1 MSDAAAPHD
10 WAALPEGFLEAIG
23 ASAERRAEVE
33 AYRTLLVRANTRMN
47 LVGDSTFGDFW
58 RRHFLDSA
66 QMAWFAPE
74 ARVWADLGSGAGLP
88 GIVLAI
94 MMKGRRGGHVH
105 LIESVAK
112 RARFLAET
120 AAALDLPVTLHHAR
134 AETLKLSVEVVTAR
148 ACAPLTRLL
157 GFAQP
162 YMARGARGLFLKGQ
176 EVDAEVAAARA
187 AWRFRAE
194 SHASLSDPR
203 GRVLSVTE
211 LARAANP

>member
-1 MSDAAAPHD
+1 MSDAIAPREA
-10 WAALPEGFLEAIG
+10 AALPEEFLEAVG
-23 ASAERRAEVE
+23 ANPDRCGEIE
-33 AYRTLLVRANTRMN
+33 AYRLMLAAANAQMN
-47 LVGDSTFGDFW
+47 LVGASTLGDFW
-58 RRHFLDSA
+58 RRHFIDSA
-66 QMAWFAPE
+66 QLAWFAPG

-94 MMKGRRGGHVH
+94 LMKGRRGGHVH

-112 RARFLAET
+112 RARFLADA

-134 AETLKLSVEVVTAR
+134 AESLKLRVEVVTAR

-176 EVDAEVAAARA
+176 EVDAELAAARA
-187 AWRFRAE
+187 AWRFHAE
-194 SHASLSDPR
+194 THDSLSDAR

-211 LARAANP
+211 LTRATNR